1 MDYTELI
8 TELHKLTQAVRGLG
22 FSVIMVWAT
31 LFFFNKQADIKS
43 SIDLL
48 VNAVRN
54 LHIK

>member
-1 MDYTELI
+1 MDYAELI
-8 TELHKLTQAVRGLG
+8 AELHKLTQAVRGLG

-43 SIDLL
+43 SIDSL

-54 LHIK
+54 IHSK

>member
-54 LHIK
+54 LHVK

>member
-1 MDYTELI
+1 MDYAELI
-8 TELHKLTQAVRGLG
+8 AELHKLTQAVRGLG

-43 SIDLL
+43 SIDSL

-54 LHIK
+54 IKLK